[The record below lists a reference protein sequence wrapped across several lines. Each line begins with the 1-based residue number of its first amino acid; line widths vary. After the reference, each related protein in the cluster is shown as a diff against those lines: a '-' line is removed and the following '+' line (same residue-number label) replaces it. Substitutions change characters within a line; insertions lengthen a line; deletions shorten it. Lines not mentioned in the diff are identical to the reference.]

1 MNRYLDIAPEVQEA
15 LANGKPVVALEST
28 IISHGMPYPQNVKTA
43 LQVEKIIRE
52 NGAVPATIAVIGGRM
67 KAGLTAE
74 EITLTDASIAALY
87 HINQLFAAPEAEVV
101 GFAPSFTDMVVNV
114 NMAGMRYV
122 QGPLEG
128 ASCRE
133 DPEALL
139 AAVSDKTVMLYL
151 DNPNNRHPLDTLDAF
166 DMARKYM
173 LDGLPWDY
181 GTGKKD
187 EKGIIKIIDWENPEN
202 NTFEFVEN
210 WQGALNDGFGWDFI
224 LCINAIPL
232 CGIVIEKSSETLQSA
247 LDMAQYQLD
256 NDFQFPVYCHAL
268 VISDGEKILIG
279 DPWLELDG
287 FQEIGTLKEALRPVD
302 FLVNRIKTIPE

>member
-1 MNRYLDIAPEVQEA
+1 MHYKNHDTDAAHRPMREQLLRMGWTKHKCPYPASGKVELMAAYHSPHIHNCFFWFENCLKKINPTGEVYY
-15 LANGKPVVALEST
+15 ALE
-28 IISHGMPYPQNVKTA
+28 
-43 LQVEKIIRE
+43 
-52 NGAVPATIAVIGGRM
+52 
-67 KAGLTAE
+67 
-74 EITLTDASIAALY
+74 
-87 HINQLFAAPEAEVV
+87 
-101 GFAPSFTDMVVNV
+101 
-114 NMAGMRYV
+114 MRCSEMEH
-122 QGPLEG
+122 L
-128 ASCRE
+128 SWRCN
-133 DPEALL
+133 LN
-139 AAVSDKTVMLYL
+139 
-151 DNPNNRHPLDTLDAF
+151 NPNNHHPLDTLDAF

-173 LDGLPWDY
+173 LDGLQWDY

-210 WQGALNDGFGWDFI
+210 WQGALNDGFGWDFV
-224 LCINAIPL
+224 LCVNAIPL

-268 VISDGEKILIG
+268 VISDGEKMMIG
-279 DPWLELDG
+279 DPWMELDG

>member
-1 MNRYLDIAPEVQEA
+1 MHYKNHDTDAAHRCMREQLLRMGWTKHKCPYPANDKVEMMAAYHSPHIHNSFFWFENCLKKINPTGEVYY
-15 LANGKPVVALEST
+15 ALE
-28 IISHGMPYPQNVKTA
+28 
-43 LQVEKIIRE
+43 
-52 NGAVPATIAVIGGRM
+52 
-67 KAGLTAE
+67 
-74 EITLTDASIAALY
+74 
-87 HINQLFAAPEAEVV
+87 
-101 GFAPSFTDMVVNV
+101 
-114 NMAGMRYV
+114 MRCSEMEH
-122 QGPLEG
+122 L
-128 ASCRE
+128 SWRCN
-133 DPEALL
+133 
-139 AAVSDKTVMLYL
+139 L

-181 GTGKKD
+181 GTGKKS
-187 EKGIIKIIDWENPEN
+187 ERGIIKIIDWENPEN

-232 CGIVIEKSSETLQSA
+232 CGIVIEKPSETLQSA

-268 VISDGEKILIG
+268 VISDGEKMMIG

-302 FLVNRIKTIPE
+302 FLVNRIKKIPE

>member
-1 MNRYLDIAPEVQEA
+1 MHYKNHDTDAAHRRMREQLLRMGWTKHKCPYP
-15 LANGKPVVALEST
+15 ANGKVELMAAYHSPHIHNSFFWFENCLKKINPTGEVYYALE
-28 IISHGMPYPQNVKTA
+28 
-43 LQVEKIIRE
+43 
-52 NGAVPATIAVIGGRM
+52 
-67 KAGLTAE
+67 
-74 EITLTDASIAALY
+74 
-87 HINQLFAAPEAEVV
+87 
-101 GFAPSFTDMVVNV
+101 
-114 NMAGMRYV
+114 MRCSEMEH
-122 QGPLEG
+122 L
-128 ASCRE
+128 SWRCN
-133 DPEALL
+133 
-139 AAVSDKTVMLYL
+139 L

-173 LDGLPWDY
+173 LDGLQWDY

-232 CGIVIEKSSETLQSA
+232 CGIVIENGSMVQEVQKNEVEKNLKPSETLKHSETLQAA

-268 VISDGEKILIG
+268 VISDGEKMVIG
-279 DPWLELDG
+279 DPWMDLDG
-287 FQEIGTLKEALRPVD
+287 FKEISTLKEALRPVD

>member
-1 MNRYLDIAPEVQEA
+1 MHYKNHDTDAAHRRMREQLLRMGWTKHKCPYP
-15 LANGKPVVALEST
+15 ANGKVELMAAYHSPHIHNSFFWFENCLKKINPTGEVYYALE
-28 IISHGMPYPQNVKTA
+28 
-43 LQVEKIIRE
+43 
-52 NGAVPATIAVIGGRM
+52 
-67 KAGLTAE
+67 
-74 EITLTDASIAALY
+74 
-87 HINQLFAAPEAEVV
+87 
-101 GFAPSFTDMVVNV
+101 
-114 NMAGMRYV
+114 MRCSEMEH
-122 QGPLEG
+122 L
-128 ASCRE
+128 SWRCN
-133 DPEALL
+133 
-139 AAVSDKTVMLYL
+139 L

-173 LDGLPWDY
+173 LDGLQWDY

-232 CGIVIEKSSETLQSA
+232 CGIVIEKGSSGSNSSNGSKIQGTQEISLKPSETLKHSETLQSA

-268 VISDGEKILIG
+268 VISDGEKMMIG

-302 FLVNRIKTIPE
+302 FLMNCMKTIPE

>member
-1 MNRYLDIAPEVQEA
+1 MHYKNHDTDAAHRRMREQLLRMGWTKHKCPYP
-15 LANGKPVVALEST
+15 ANGKVELMAAYHSPHIHNSFFWFENCLKKINPTGEVYYALE
-28 IISHGMPYPQNVKTA
+28 
-43 LQVEKIIRE
+43 
-52 NGAVPATIAVIGGRM
+52 
-67 KAGLTAE
+67 
-74 EITLTDASIAALY
+74 
-87 HINQLFAAPEAEVV
+87 
-101 GFAPSFTDMVVNV
+101 
-114 NMAGMRYV
+114 MRCSEMEH
-122 QGPLEG
+122 L
-128 ASCRE
+128 SWRCN
-133 DPEALL
+133 LN
-139 AAVSDKTVMLYL
+139 
-151 DNPNNRHPLDTLDAF
+151 NPNNHHPLDTLDAF
-166 DMARKYM
+166 DMARRYM

-232 CGIVIEKSSETLQSA
+232 CGIVIEPSSQKQGDSSTAGPGTSVEKNKEILNISSFASCQAA

-268 VISDGEKILIG
+268 VISDGEKMMIG
-279 DPWLELDG
+279 DPWMDLDG
-287 FQEIGTLKEALRPVD
+287 FKEISTLKEALRPVD